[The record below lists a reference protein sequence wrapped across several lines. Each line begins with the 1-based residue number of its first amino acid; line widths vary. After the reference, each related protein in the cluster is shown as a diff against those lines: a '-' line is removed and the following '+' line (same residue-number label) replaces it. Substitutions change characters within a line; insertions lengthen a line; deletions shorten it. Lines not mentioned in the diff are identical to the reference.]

1 MKIGVIGMGLMGKNH
16 ARVYSE
22 LKGVDDI
29 YVFDVDKANVTG
41 VKDLDVITCDSLEE
55 LLDNVDAA
63 SICVP
68 TKYHLEIARKT
79 IENDV
84 HCLIEK
90 PITLTVEDGEEL
102 VNLLENKNL
111 VVGIGHI
118 ERFNPIVK
126 EIEKMVEDPIYVEM
140 KRHNPASARITDSSV
155 VEDLMIHDI
164 DILFNILFNMKNYN
178 ISSAGNCDVS
188 KALIAFN
195 GSVVSLSASR
205 KASKKIRSIYIEDSK
220 FTIEADFMTQEIY
233 TYWKPEVYGLENEK
247 YIQENVIEKVLVNK
261 VEPLKVELRTFV
273 DCVKKKEEF
282 PISPWQALNNLR
294 ICEQIKNVHMSYS
307 REPALRMVM

>member
-1 MKIGVIGMGLMGKNH
+1 MKIGVIGTGIMGRNH

-22 LKGVDDI
+22 LKGVDEI
-29 YVFDVDKANVTG
+29 YVFDVNKANAAS
-41 VKDLDVITCDSLEE
+41 VKNLDVVSCDSMKE

-68 TKYHLEIARKT
+68 TKYHLEVAREAIK
-79 IENDV
+79 NDV

-90 PITLTVEDGEEL
+90 PIASTVEEGKEL
-102 VNLLENKNL
+102 VNSLRKKNL

-118 ERFNPIVK
+118 ERFNPIIK
-126 EIEKMVEDPIYVEM
+126 EIEKMIEDPIYVEM

-164 DILFNILFNMKNYN
+164 DILFNILFTMKNYKV
-178 ISSAGNCDVS
+178 ISAGNSDVC

-205 KASKKIRSIYIEDSK
+205 KASKKIRTIYIEDSK

-233 TYWKPEVYGLENEK
+233 TYWKPGVYGVENEK
-247 YIQENVIEKVLVNK
+247 YTQENVIEKVLVNK
-261 VEPLKVELRTFV
+261 VEPLKVELRTFI
-273 DCVKKKEEF
+273 DCVKKKDEF
-282 PISPWQALNNLR
+282 PITPWQALNNIR
-294 ICEQIKNVHMSYS
+294 ICEQIKNSCMGQPI
-307 REPALRMVM
+307 PALSMVM